1 MDVLTFQ
8 QLLTEE
14 VTSYRA
20 LLETSNRDWIVKG
33 FIDVEK
39 KVYTI
44 TCDTK
49 VISKIL
55 EIILIPRLGLFAQQH
70 DLSLETAS
78 KQNYYPDLTF
88 KDEAGHLFAVDFKTS
103 YYGDNGKINGLTLGS
118 YWGYFR
124 HRETMQNMDHLYQ
137 DYQCHLVLGVLY
149 KQRVITPRSE
159 PFCIDELEVIQ
170 SVVKQFV
177 IFLQPKWKIASDKP
191 GSGNTRNIGSV
202 KEVDK
207 LTNGAGVFAE
217 LGEDVFENY
226 WMNYFNKAD
235 AKRAGLDNPYYHD
248 LESYKAYLDNQQLIR
263 EKLK

>member
-1 MDVLTFQ
+1 MDALTFQ
-8 QLLTEE
+8 QLLSKE
-14 VTSYRA
+14 VASYKA
-20 LLETSNRDWIVKG
+20 LLETPNRDWIVKG

-55 EIILIPRLGLFAQQH
+55 EIILIPRLGQFAKRH
-70 DLSLETAS
+70 GLSLETAS

-103 YYGDNGKINGLTLGS
+103 YYRDNGKINGLTLGS

-149 KQRVITPRSE
+149 KQRVTAPRSE
-159 PFCIDELEVIQ
+159 PFCIDGLEVIQ

-235 AKRAGLDNPYYHD
+235 AKRAGLGKPYYHN